1 MIGTVYKI
9 HSDFYYVMPDKKEGN
24 TENLVECKLR
34 EILKKQ
40 KVKIVAGDFVEFE
53 PQGLEENNVLQGAI
67 VKVLKRKNF
76 ISRPSVANLDLM
88 IVVSAIFE
96 PDLDFVQLN
105 RYLTFLKYHNIE
117 ALLCFNKDD
126 LATPEKLNEIKK
138 RIIKIYKPLGYKT
151 VFTSA
156 LNKDGLTSLKRY
168 IKGKTIALTGQS
180 GVGKSSLLNALNPE
194 FNLKTKSVSE
204 KLKRGTHTTRHS
216 EL

>member
-1 MIGTVYKI
+1 MLIR
-9 HSDFYYVMPDKKEGN
+9 S
-24 TENLVECKLR
+24 LR

-180 GVGKSSLLNALNPE
+180 GVGKSSLLDR
-194 FNLKTKSVSE
+194 KSVV
-204 KLKRGTHTTRHS
+204 
-216 EL
+216 

>member
-151 VFTSA
+151 CLLYTSDA
-156 LNKDGLTSLKRY
+156 ADDR
-168 IKGKTIALTGQS
+168 
-180 GVGKSSLLNALNPE
+180 
-194 FNLKTKSVSE
+194 
-204 KLKRGTHTTRHS
+204 R
-216 EL
+216 

>member
-1 MIGTVYKI
+1 MLCLL
-9 HSDFYYVMPDKKEGN
+9 F
-24 TENLVECKLR
+24 
-34 EILKKQ
+34 
-40 KVKIVAGDFVEFE
+40 
-53 PQGLEENNVLQGAI
+53 
-67 VKVLKRKNF
+67 
-76 ISRPSVANLDLM
+76 
-88 IVVSAIFE
+88 FE

-156 LNKDGLTSLKRY
+156 LNKDGLTSLKD
-168 IKGKTIALTGQS
+168 ILKGKTIALTGQS

-194 FNLKTKSVSE
+194 FNLKTKISIRKVKKE
-204 KLKRGTHTTRHS
+204 EPIPLATVNF
-216 EL
+216 

>member
-40 KVKIVAGDFVEFE
+40 KVKIIAGDFVEFE

-88 IVVSAIFE
+88 IVVSAK
-96 PDLDFVQLN
+96 PYLSYLYKNNRQLAPV
-105 RYLTFLKYHNIE
+105 LQLFS
-117 ALLCFNKDD
+117 
-126 LATPEKLNEIKK
+126 
-138 RIIKIYKPLGYKT
+138 IIL
-151 VFTSA
+151 
-156 LNKDGLTSLKRY
+156 
-168 IKGKTIALTGQS
+168 
-180 GVGKSSLLNALNPE
+180 
-194 FNLKTKSVSE
+194 
-204 KLKRGTHTTRHS
+204 
-216 EL
+216 

>member
-76 ISRPSVANLDLM
+76 IPLCWIAGSLPLSAGGVKAAKPPTIWPPPALSRP
-88 IVVSAIFE
+88 
-96 PDLDFVQLN
+96 
-105 RYLTFLKYHNIE
+105 
-117 ALLCFNKDD
+117 LL
-126 LATPEKLNEIKK
+126 
-138 RIIKIYKPLGYKT
+138 
-151 VFTSA
+151 
-156 LNKDGLTSLKRY
+156 
-168 IKGKTIALTGQS
+168 
-180 GVGKSSLLNALNPE
+180 
-194 FNLKTKSVSE
+194 
-204 KLKRGTHTTRHS
+204 
-216 EL
+216 